1 MNTQKDLRNR
11 PQISQIYT
19 DFEAPTGVV
28 GQVSDLTVRACSEGP
43 FSLTPARWKGPR
55 SRRLPQPADQRSAPR
70 PHSSFF
76 ILHSALLL
84 CCLSLHAD
92 PLDTWHVRGPGP
104 TTNQLNAI
112 TWGGSGFVAAGNAG
126 TLAASPDGYK
136 WELLTTGVE
145 TNLHGV
151 AWGDGVYV
159 VVGDGGAVF
168 TSPDGVK
175 WTARESGTTADLRAI
190 TYGTNAFVAVGA
202 GPTVVTSTNLGQ
214 TWHITQGITVGTLNA
229 VIYAEGVFVAAGE
242 DGWIVTSPDGFE
254 WTVRHAGGGL
264 NLRLLVHENGT
275 FIAYGY
281 VTSVLTSTDG
291 FDWVPGTDAWGRYL
305 RAVTTGT
312 GLFSFAGVG
321 EDQLANY
328 WAYRDYVWHAH
339 AKATRSR
346 LLAVAFGNALFAYV
360 GEGGTIE
367 IGDGGT
373 TLTFPPIA
381 IWCGEWPWSGEDLS
395 TVMSPRDQS
404 WWPGVRFW
412 AGNVNG
418 GTYLSSTNGVW
429 YASRGSAP
437 VWGWI
442 GGMAASSNLIVAAD
456 SKGTVTTSTDT
467 QAYGVWKDTDPGF
480 GQPLRGVAY
489 GRDRFV
495 AVGGQGT
502 VITTTTGTNWTKLE
516 SGIQTNL
523 WGIAFVNDQFVAVG
537 EKTVITSS
545 DGLSWSAHA
554 ADANLRGVTFK
565 HGLYAAVGLEGKIL
579 TSTNAVEWVSQPSG
593 TTNDLYAISNDA
605 HQFVAVGNSATILTG
620 RDGTNWT
627 ARTSPRKIA
636 LRGVAFGDGTFVAVG
651 DRWTVLESDPI
662 PQGPSFG
669 PVTLVDGGRVQLS
682 IEDIDPGQFEIQISA
697 DLTAWSA
704 WTNVTA
710 IENRLLVIDP
720 DFTQTGH
727 RFYRGVVK

>member
-1 MNTQKDLRNR
+1 MPDAGPSSVKIGVICGEQLLSCR
-11 PQISQIYT
+11 PGK
-19 DFEAPTGVV
+19 PKKP
-28 GQVSDLTVRACSEGP
+28 VSEENLEIRKSGKEPDSGLS
-43 FSLTPARWKGPR
+43 
-55 SRRLPQPADQRSAPR
+55 
-70 PHSSFF
+70 PHSAFY
-76 ILHSALLL
+76 ILHSAFFL
-84 CCLSLHAD
+84 CFLALHAD
-92 PLDTWHVRGPGP
+92 PLDAWHVRGPGP

-136 WELLTTGVE
+136 WELLNTGVE

-175 WTARESGTTADLRAI
+175 WTARQSGTTANLRDI

-202 GPTVVTSTNLGQ
+202 GPTIVASTNLGE
-214 TWHITQGITVGTLNA
+214 TWKLAQGLTVAALNA
-229 VIYAEGVFVAAGE
+229 VIYDEGVFVAAGD
-242 DGWIVTSPDGFE
+242 DGGIVTSPDGFE
-254 WTVRHAGGGL
+254 WALRHSGGAL
-264 NLRLLVHENGT
+264 NLHLLVHENGT
-275 FIAYGY
+275 FIAYPHASDALY
-281 VTSVLTSTDG
+281 STNGVDWTVQRDDLGLYTEGVAAGNG
-291 FDWVPGTDAWGRYL
+291 FFV
-305 RAVTTGT
+305 
-312 GLFSFAGVG
+312 GVG
-321 EDQLANY
+321 DSSANY
-328 WAYRDYVWHAH
+328 WAYWDYLWHAYI
-339 AKATRSR
+339 KATRSR
-346 LLAVAFGNALFAYV
+346 LLAVAFGNGIFACV

-367 IGDGGT
+367 IGDM
-373 TLTFPPIA
+373 LTFPWTE
-381 IWCGEWPWSGEDLS
+381 IWCGEWPWSGKTLS
-395 TVMSPRDQS
+395 GMVGKGDPS

-412 AGNVNG
+412 
-418 GTYLSSTNGVW
+418 T
-429 YASRGSAP
+429 GSANGAIYDCRTTGDWDWIRGLHSY
-437 VWGWI
+437 WGTI
-442 GGMAASSNLIVAAD
+442 GGMAASSNLIVGVD
-456 SKGTVTTSTDT
+456 DKGIVTTSTDNAAWT
-467 QAYGVWKDTDPGF
+467 ETNPGF
-480 GQPLRGVAY
+480 GSLRGAAF

-495 AVGGQGT
+495 AVGDMGT
-502 VITTTTGTNWTKLE
+502 VITSTNGTNWTKLD
-516 SGIQTNL
+516 GATQTNL
-523 WGIAFVNDQFVAVG
+523 WGIVFLNDQFVAVG

-579 TSTNAVEWVSQPSG
+579 TSTNAVEWVPQPSG

-605 HQFVAVGNSATILTG
+605 HQFVAVGNNATILTG

-627 ARTSPRKIA
+627 VRTSPRKVA

-651 DRWTVLESDPI
+651 DRWTVIESDPI

-669 PVTLVDGGRVQLS
+669 PIALVEGGRLQLS

-697 DLTAWSA
+697 DLTAWST

-710 IENRLLVIDP
+710 IESRVLVIDP

-727 RFYRGVVK
+727 RFYRAVTK